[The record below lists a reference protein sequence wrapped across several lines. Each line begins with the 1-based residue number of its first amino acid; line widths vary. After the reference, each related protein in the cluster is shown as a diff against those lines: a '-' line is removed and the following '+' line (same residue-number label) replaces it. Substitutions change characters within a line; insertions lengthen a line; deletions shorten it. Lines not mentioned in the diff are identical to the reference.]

1 MIYFLIPVFNEQEN
15 LKSLSES
22 LINCLPDFEKH
33 YVFVDDF
40 SSDKTVETLKN
51 LFPSHCLEVLVK
63 NKNEGPGDSFN
74 IGFNWILENHK
85 TPNDKIV
92 TIEGDNTSDI
102 SILPNMIKISELGF
116 ELVLASV
123 YAQGGGFDKTSFARK
138 IVSFVANIL
147 LRFLFDIKVQTLS
160 SFYRVYHV
168 ELLKKTKEKYGILIQ
183 EKGFICMIEI
193 LIKAIGAGGS
203 TIEIPTKLLS
213 SKRVGKS
220 KMKLFNTFFD
230 YIIFLFKFKRVI

>member
-1 MIYFLIPVFNEQEN
+1 MIYFLIPVYNEEGN
-15 LKSLSES
+15 LKLLSES

-40 SSDKTVETLKN
+40 STDKTVETLKN

-74 IGFNWILENHK
+74 LGFDWILESSK
-85 TPNDKIV
+85 SASDKIV

-102 SILPNMIKISELGF
+102 SILPNMIKISDLGF
-116 ELVLASV
+116 DLVLASV

-138 IVSFVANIL
+138 VISFIANIL
-147 LRFLFDIKVQTLS
+147 LRFFFDIKVQTLS

-168 ELLKKTKEKYGILIQ
+168 ELLKKTKEKYGFLIQ
-183 EKGFICMIEI
+183 EKGFISMVEI
-193 LIKAIGAGGS
+193 LIKTIRSGAS
-203 TIEIPTKLLS
+203 IIEVPTKLLS
-213 SKRVGKS
+213 NKRVGKS
-220 KMKLFNTFFD
+220 KMKMFKTLID
-230 YIIFLFKFKRVI
+230 YFVFLIKTNKIV